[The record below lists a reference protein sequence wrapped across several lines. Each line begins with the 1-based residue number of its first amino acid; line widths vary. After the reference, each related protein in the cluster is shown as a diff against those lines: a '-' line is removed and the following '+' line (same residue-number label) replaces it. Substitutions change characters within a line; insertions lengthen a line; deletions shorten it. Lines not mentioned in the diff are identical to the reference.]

1 MPKRRPHA
9 LLAALT
15 AAALALAA
23 CMPEPPQVIL
33 SVTNEDASAC
43 ATLRAKLTYAGG
55 TIEASGVQPGEQR
68 EAGAAAPSVTQGKP
82 ATVEA
87 WCDTGTTT
95 GYAKLEGD
103 LAELT
108 SRVTPIHVTGPGSEG
123 VCRDDLA
130 ASTDPAPC
138 INTNAI
144 Q

>member
-1 MPKRRPHA
+1 MNRRATTPTIL
-9 LLAALT
+9 LLALT
-15 AAALALAA
+15 LALAA

-55 TIEASGVQPGEQR
+55 TIEANGVQPGEQR
-68 EAGAAAPSVTQGKP
+68 EVAGAAPSVTQGKP

-95 GYAKLEGD
+95 GYAKLEGT

-108 SRVTPIHVTGPGSEG
+108 SRVTPIHVTDPGSEG